1 MELLIA
7 YQKDPA
13 GHNIAKFISKELE
26 KNDHVYKGKDFD
38 LAIISSPAISA
49 DWLEEKFDYDGYIFL
64 SKHAAESGV
73 LALTCHNT
81 GNFSDAN
88 FGGYSR
94 QVSVPHP
101 HIQKSYIQN
110 LWNARGKFPGFQI
123 TIEATHH
130 GPTALNKPALF
141 IEIGTTEKEWND
153 VNLCNSVGQI
163 IVDVMKEQQKSYP
176 IAICFGGT
184 HYPEKFTN
192 ELIHG
197 KYSLGTVIPK
207 HALDH
212 IDQSL
217 FSHIIKRNRGA
228 TAALLDW
235 NGMGKNKQ
243 KIIEMLER
251 TDLEVIKL

>member
-13 GHNIAKFISKELE
+13 GHNIAKFISQELE
-26 KNDHVYKGKDFD
+26 KNGDVYNGKNFD
-38 LAIISSPAISA
+38 LAIISSPSISA

-64 SKHAAESGV
+64 SKHAAESGI

-88 FGGYSR
+88 FGGNNR
-94 QVSVPHP
+94 QVSIPHP
-101 HIQKSYIQN
+101 YIQKSYIQN
-110 LWNARGKFPGFQI
+110 LWNARSKFSEFQI

-153 VNLCNSVGQI
+153 VNLCNSIGQM
-163 IVDVMKEQQKSYP
+163 IVDVMKRQQKSYP

-184 HYPEKFTN
+184 HYSEKFTN

-207 HALDH
+207 HALGY

-217 FSHIIKRNRGA
+217 FSHIIKRNNGA

-243 KIIEMLER
+243 KILEMLGT

>member
-1 MELLIA
+1 
-7 YQKDPA
+7 
-13 GHNIAKFISKELE
+13 
-26 KNDHVYKGKDFD
+26 
-38 LAIISSPAISA
+38 
-49 DWLEEKFDYDGYIFL
+49 
-64 SKHAAESGV
+64 
-73 LALTCHNT
+73 
-81 GNFSDAN
+81 
-88 FGGYSR
+88 
-94 QVSVPHP
+94 
-101 HIQKSYIQN
+101 
-110 LWNARGKFPGFQI
+110 
-123 TIEATHH
+123 
-130 GPTALNKPALF
+130 
-141 IEIGTTEKEWND
+141 

-163 IVDVMKEQQKSYP
+163 IVNVMKEEQKSYP

-207 HALDH
+207 HSLGQ

-243 KIIEMLER
+243 KILEMLER

>member
-1 MELLIA
+1 MELLVA
-7 YQKDPA
+7 YEKDPA
-13 GHNIAKFISKELE
+13 GHNIAKFISQNLE
-26 KNDHVYKGKDFD
+26 KNGDVYAGKDFD
-38 LAIISSPAISA
+38 LAIISNPVISA

-81 GNFSDAN
+81 GNFSDAK
-88 FGGYSR
+88 FGGNSR
-94 QVSVPHP
+94 QVSIPHP
-101 HIQKSYIQN
+101 YIQKSYMQN
-110 LWNARGKFPGFQI
+110 LWDTRSMFPGFQI

-163 IVDVMKEQQKSYP
+163 IIDVMKEEQKAYP

-184 HYPEKFTN
+184 HYSEKFTN

-197 KYSLGTVIPK
+197 KHSLGTVIPK
-207 HALDH
+207 HALEQ
-212 IDQSL
+212 IDLSL
-217 FSHIIKRNRGA
+217 FSHIIERNVGV

-243 KIIEMLER
+243 KILEMLER